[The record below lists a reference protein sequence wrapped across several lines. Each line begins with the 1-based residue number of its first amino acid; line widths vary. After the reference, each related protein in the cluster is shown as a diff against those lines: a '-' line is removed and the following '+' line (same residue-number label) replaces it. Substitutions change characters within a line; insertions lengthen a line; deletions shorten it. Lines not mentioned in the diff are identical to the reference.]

1 MHAQRVYNPIL
12 WRCTLQSADTELQL
26 NSERVVYT
34 LLRDGL
40 RVRFPSPA
48 LELQYGDCAH
58 RTETLEGVPLEFF
71 HWPYSLVVH
80 SGVRTLRFVSTE
92 QLYSSMKVK
101 FQSSPSSPALEH
113 LVCMFF

>member
-48 LELQYGDCAH
+48 LELQYGDCVH
-58 RTETLEGVPLEFF
+58 RTETLKGVPLEFF
-71 HWPYSLVVH
+71 SLAIF
-80 SGVRTLRFVSTE
+80 SGGALWSSDFALRVNRAAV
-92 QLYSSMKVK
+92 L
-101 FQSSPSSPALEH
+101 
-113 LVCMFF
+113 